1 MSIQK
6 PISHTLR
13 PQLID
18 KLDPLPSCL
27 PKIEFTPRSNGEV
40 DFYGAS
46 DVLARSLGLERS
58 LYFHKKIAWTHGWK
72 FHPKNILNI
81 SDQAKEA
88 DLVMVANQS
97 VQNAALSFGC
107 QHVEK
112 VGLPILYAKSS
123 GAKRKKGSLL
133 YMPQHSSLY
142 TQSHLDS
149 ELVQLEHF
157 KEYFGQHFDSVIA
170 CVGGN
175 DVLQGYWV
183 SSLEQF
189 GVPWITGAWMF
200 DRNALNRMRLIFES
214 VEYVALPVFSSAVLY
229 AAFFGCKVF
238 LYDAEGA
245 SSLESQVFKHPFYKA
260 NPQMVAINRARFS
273 KYKTWLQQLC
283 PHVFGGFEHAMV
295 ETSWAEKEIGLE
307 NKKSPEEMAELF
319 GWKLQKTTHGWHP
332 ADASDYLTSQELLKR
347 ALDCLKSDD
356 YEAVFDW
363 TNRIKSRH
371 LKIENVDY
379 LRAVAFAKTNRLY
392 PAREAVKEELRFF
405 PGNKNARKLCDQLE
419 QVVYTPGVEAIQIE
433 SGDEDFSGFFE
444 QVKPHTRVSIFRAYS
459 LYRLV
464 KTVCLLDLPGQFVE
478 CGVAAGGSL
487 MLTGLVAKK
496 YSKRPRKIYGFDT
509 FTGMPDPT
517 EEDTAQGVAADETG
531 WGVGTCAAPES
542 FVQKHCDQLG
552 LNEWVVLKPGLF
564 EDSLP
569 IENAAIGE
577 IAFLHMDGDWYS
589 STKAILDHLFAQL
602 HPDAFIQID
611 DFGAWDGCAKAIRE
625 YESIYGL
632 KFDLNKIDDT
642 GMWTRNPKYHSNAKM
657 PHLQVSAAPQDAFI
671 APAQVPQNAD
681 LYFQRS
687 SILNAIQ
694 AHRPFLEGRFL
705 DVGCGIM
712 PYKDLLMQSPSKI
725 ETYIGLDIE
734 TEIYQADVDLRW
746 DGQRIPLEDASIDSA
761 MATEVLEHCPDPL
774 VVLREIRRVLKPGGA
789 FFFTVP
795 YIWPLHDA
803 PWDFYRYTPFS
814 LKNLLK
820 EAGFE
825 DLNIRA
831 LSGWDASLAQMMG
844 LWMKRAPMSPERR
857 NAMAQK
863 LWPIYQELI
872 ESDELPSDPEA
883 GNTMAT
889 GWSGLVYAAAEPEAQ
904 QSPSSPEIAA
914 IDLPLVIVRS
924 HAYNYSETF
933 IEDHV
938 QCISNQTTVLYGWP
952 FPRFIEG
959 DRSVLDAAVEKQ
971 LVQALQSG
979 TAIGKTVQDAYRDGL
994 AQFFK
999 ACGARVV
1006 LLESGLMGAMVSE
1019 ACVRAELPHVVHFH
1033 GVDAFAYKLLEQWQA
1048 HYQCFFR
1055 TAAAVVGVSQ
1065 EMVQQLSTMGAPEE
1079 RLVHAPYGVS
1089 TELEAYAQPLVAQPV
1104 FLSVGRFVAKKAPHK
1119 TLQAFEAVY
1128 QKVPTA
1134 RLIMVGEG
1142 PLLKKCKAWVQQ
1154 QGIQEAVTFAGVQSR
1169 RSVSRLMA
1177 CVRVFVQHS
1186 VVAEDGDHEGLPLA
1200 ILEAGAHGL
1209 PVVATRHAGIPD
1221 AVREEA
1227 DGFLVDEGDVQAMAL
1242 AMYRLAQDAALAAR
1256 MGAAYQQRVRSDYS
1270 RAVSIAR
1277 LQKLLQATADAGYRK
1292 PTVLQ
1297 AAPGQQGVSMMAPK
1311 PIANLEELKSA
1322 IAKENDAGTCLQLA
1336 QRASELDDETV
1347 AYECYEKAV
1356 SLDRS
1361 CGPAY
1366 LEMGKRLGQAAQYA
1380 DAYLCLKE
1388 AERAGQLDATSQQL
1402 LQALAANP
1410 DLQTDSVLQ
1419 YQQRRQVFDGQLA
1432 SQPRRILIFTN
1443 LLPPQEMGGYGR
1455 SIWELCEGLLL
1466 RGHTVSILTADVP
1479 ELQQKAY
1486 AGYERVERYV
1496 QRDLQLFGGWSQGGA
1511 QAIDDVEQIKKIARH
1526 NVKLVLQKVSTF
1538 QPDVCMVGNLDFLGA
1553 GMLDPILKHGV
1564 PILHRLGNGLPGYS
1578 ADMTPKSSL
1587 YCIAG
1592 CSEWVNS
1599 ELQENG
1605 FAAQNFALL
1614 PPGSP
1619 LHEYYR
1625 FVPPNYDQLRICFAG
1640 LMMAYKGPQLILEAL
1655 DYLKKLKIPFTCEF
1669 AGDFKDPAFE
1679 QQFKLQMR
1687 QYQLEDSIRLLGFC
1701 DREQLRAMYDRSNV
1715 LVMPSI
1721 FEEPFGK
1728 VQIEAQAA
1736 GLAVLRSPV
1745 GGYKDMIED
1754 GVNGLLFKSED
1765 AKDLARQLFIL
1776 RGDSGLWS
1784 RIALQGQHD
1793 AFRFRTQASVETLE
1807 ALFEGLIA
1815 NRMTPDLQRI

>member
-1 MSIQK
+1 MSHRFYLLSVFMNK
-6 PISHTLR
+6 PIFSDLSVVMLCFNDEAYIAQAIEAILR
-13 PQLID
+13 QDLTPGEFIIVD
-18 KLDPLPSCL
+18 DHSTDTSW
-27 PKIEFTPRSNGEV
+27 KIIQSYAKRNACISAYRNDRNLGAAKNLNYSLGLAKKRWL
-40 DFYGAS
+40 YGAAS
-46 DVLARSLGLERS
+46 DDLCMPGTFSKVYKAAKENPDVGVITGAKFIEDPQQGTSCTISVRNWKTGLYSPKQVLNEYFKVEHPEHSLSPSVFLREDLYRKYGGYQESLGGWVDTYLMRAAAWDSSLYYIDAPLTTFRVNPTGYSRAVNSNPQVMFDVLATAMRNFCSPDVSPCWPVDFIYSWWLGYRR
-58 LYFHKKIAWTHGWK
+58 A
-72 FHPKNILNI
+72 
-81 SDQAKEA
+81 
-88 DLVMVANQS
+88 V
-97 VQNAALSFGC
+97 LS
-107 QHVEK
+107 
-112 VGLPILYAKSS
+112 
-123 GAKRKKGSLL
+123 R
-133 YMPQHSSLY
+133 
-142 TQSHLDS
+142 
-149 ELVQLEHF
+149 
-157 KEYFGQHFDSVIA
+157 
-170 CVGGN
+170 
-175 DVLQGYWV
+175 
-183 SSLEQF
+183 
-189 GVPWITGAWMF
+189 
-200 DRNALNRMRLIFES
+200 
-214 VEYVALPVFSSAVLY
+214 YVA
-229 AAFFGCKVF
+229 
-238 LYDAEGA
+238 
-245 SSLESQVFKHPFYKA
+245 
-260 NPQMVAINRARFS
+260 R
-273 KYKTWLQQLC
+273 LQN
-283 PHVFGGFEHAMV
+283 EH
-295 ETSWAEKEIGLE
+295 I
-307 NKKSPEEMAELF
+307 
-319 GWKLQKTTHGWHP
+319 KL
-332 ADASDYLTSQELLKR
+332 SDELLKVKELKGGYST
-347 ALDCLKSDD
+347 ASIDVNSIESAQQLINFWNEHYVGNILKSTAADCAFLKQLSAAKSYWEARTHINSNGFVKYVGNDD
-356 YEAVFDW
+356 TLKNDLNETGVFHPFL
-363 TNRIKSRH
+363 NPSSEIN
-371 LKIENVDY
+371 NVDRY
-379 LRAVAFAKTNRLY
+379 WVR
-392 PAREAVKEELRFF
+392 
-405 PGNKNARKLCDQLE
+405 QSILE
-419 QVVYTPGVEAIQIE
+419 SI
-433 SGDEDFSGFFE
+433 
-444 QVKPHTRVSIFRAYS
+444 KVSI
-459 LYRLV
+459 
-464 KTVCLLDLPGQFVE
+464 P
-478 CGVAAGGSL
+478 
-487 MLTGLVAKK
+487 
-496 YSKRPRKIYGFDT
+496 
-509 FTGMPDPT
+509 
-517 EEDTAQGVAADETG
+517 
-531 WGVGTCAAPES
+531 
-542 FVQKHCDQLG
+542 
-552 LNEWVVLKPGLF
+552 LF
-564 EDSLP
+564 
-569 IENAAIGE
+569 
-577 IAFLHMDGDWYS
+577 
-589 STKAILDHLFAQL
+589 K
-602 HPDAFIQID
+602 
-611 DFGAWDGCAKAIRE
+611 
-625 YESIYGL
+625 
-632 KFDLNKIDDT
+632 
-642 GMWTRNPKYHSNAKM
+642 
-657 PHLQVSAAPQDAFI
+657 
-671 APAQVPQNAD
+671 
-681 LYFQRS
+681 
-687 SILNAIQ
+687 
-694 AHRPFLEGRFL
+694 GRFL

-746 DGQRIPLEDASIDSA
+746 DGRKIPLEDASIDSA

-889 GWSGLVYAAAEPEAQ
+889 GWSGLVYAAAESDTRP
-904 QSPSSPEIAA
+904 SPPSSEIAA
-914 IDLPLVIVRS
+914 IDLPVVIVRS
-924 HAYNYSETF
+924 HAHNYSETF

-938 QCISNQTTVLYGWP
+938 QYISNQATVLYGWP

-959 DRSVLDAAVEKQ
+959 DRSVLDAAVEQQ
-971 LVQALQSG
+971 LVQALRSG
-979 TAIGKTVQDAYRDGL
+979 KAIGKELQAAYWDGL

-999 ACGARVV
+999 ARGVRVA

-1048 HYQCFFR
+1048 HYQRFFR
-1055 TAAAVVGVSQ
+1055 TSAAVVGVSQ
-1065 EMVQQLSTMGAPEE
+1065 EMLQQLSTLGAADES
-1079 RLVHAPYGVS
+1079 LVLAPCGVS
-1089 TELEAYAQPLVAQPV
+1089 TELETYAQPLEAQPV
-1104 FLSVGRFVAKKAPHK
+1104 FLSVGRLVAKKAPHK

-1128 QKVPTA
+1128 QKVPAA

-1142 PLLKKCKAWVQQ
+1142 PMLKKCKAWVQQ
-1154 QGIQEAVTFAGVQSR
+1154 QGIQGAVTFAGVQSR

-1177 CVRVFVQHS
+1177 CARVFVQHS
-1186 VVAEDGDHEGLPLA
+1186 MVAEDGDHEGLPVA

-1221 AVREEA
+1221 AVREEI

-1242 AMYRLAQDAALAAR
+1242 AMYRLAQDSALAAR

-1277 LQKLLQATADAGYRK
+1277 LQKLLQATAEAGYRK
-1292 PTVLQ
+1292 PTVVQ
-1297 AAPGQQGVSMMAPK
+1297 AAPGQQAVSIMAPK
-1311 PIANLEELKSA
+1311 PIANLEEMKSA
-1322 IAKENDAGTCLQLA
+1322 IVKENDAGTCLQLA
-1336 QRASELDDETV
+1336 QRASELGDETV

-1486 AGYERVERYV
+1486 AGYERVERHV

-1511 QAIDDVEQIKKIARH
+1511 QAIDDVEQIKQIARH

-1564 PILHRLGNGLPGYS
+1564 PVLHRLGNGMPGYS
-1578 ADMTPKSSL
+1578 ADMTPQSPL
-1587 YCIAG
+1587 YCVAG
-1592 CSEWVNS
+1592 CSEWVNG
-1599 ELQENG
+1599 ELQANG
-1605 FAAQNFALL
+1605 FNAHNFALL

-1619 LHEYYR
+1619 LHEYCR

-1640 LMMAYKGPQLILEAL
+1640 LMMAYKGPHLILEAL
-1655 DYLKKLKIPFTCEF
+1655 DYLKKLKIPFSCEF

-1715 LVMPSI
+1715 LVMPSV

-1736 GLAVLRSPV
+1736 GLAVVRSPV

-1765 AKDLARQLFIL
+1765 AKDLARQLFVL
-1776 RGDSGLWS
+1776 RGDAGLWS

-1793 AFRFRTQASVETLE
+1793 AFRFKTQASVETLE
-1807 ALFEGLIA
+1807 ALFEELIA
-1815 NRMTPDLQRI
+1815 KRMAPELQGI